1 MAGENITDNLV
12 IAMILKGLPESYKS
26 LVVVHTQLDKYKTLS
41 EFKAALN
48 NYANTEALR
57 SPSYSTAMVNKTRK
71 YVRAT
76 TVKPRQECIQCLSCG
91 KAGHKSKECRS
102 KHRLKC
108 QYCGKQGHTENIC
121 FGKKKSLALVS
132 STPDF
137 SFVTT
142 YANTANRQ
150 NNRLLVDCGA
160 TCHIINDEK
169 YFISYDSTFEP
180 EKHFMEVA
188 DGRRSNKLAKAKG
201 NAKFTIV
208 NSNGLTLRIKLKNA
222 LLAPEFPTSLFSFSA
237 GKTTFELERCG
248 KLYFLP
254 SVDTTECITKS
265 LEDALGHMNY
275 DDIINLESA
284 LKGTNT

>member
-1 MAGENITDNLV
+1 M
-12 IAMILKGLPESYKS
+12 
-26 LVVVHTQLDKYKTLS
+26 
-41 EFKAALN
+41 
-48 NYANTEALR
+48 
-57 SPSYSTAMVNKTRK
+57 
-71 YVRAT
+71 
-76 TVKPRQECIQCLSCG
+76 KPRQECIQCLSCG

-108 QYCGKQGHTENIC
+108 QYCGKQGHAENVC
-121 FGKKKSLALVS
+121 FGKKKSSALVS
-132 STPDF
+132 STPSDF

-169 YFISYDSTFEP
+169 YSISYDSTFEP
-180 EKHFMEVA
+180 EKHFIEVA

-208 NSNGLTLRIKLKNA
+208 DSNGLPQSITLKNA
-222 LLAPEFPTSLFSFSA
+222 FLAPEFPTSLFSVRAATDNGASIVFTQEAAKLIA
-237 GKTTFELERCG
+237 GKATFELERCG

-254 SVDTTECITKS
+254 SVDTTACITKT
-265 LEDALGHMNY
+265 LEEWHIPLGRMNY
-275 DDIINLESA
+275 DDRINLESA
-284 LKGTNT
+284 SKGMKIASGNNKG